1 MPILSIDT
9 SDGVIDLPFAPAPTG
24 ADGAAVLLLPAIA
37 GVNDYIRRVSK
48 RLNDVGYAVL
58 TLDYYAREGA
68 PPDVTTPDRIG
79 AAVAALSD
87 ARVISDAALAFDAL
101 RRQPHIDAERV
112 GALGFCIGGMY
123 AFLAGCEPWAP
134 KASVDYYGAVR
145 YDRLTPEKPH
155 SPLDKILELRS
166 PLLGHFGTYD
176 RLIAAADIDEFE
188 HELQAAGKSYELFRY
203 RGAPHAFD
211 EDFRPAVFRPVA
223 AQLAWHRTIA
233 FLEWHLHG
241 IALR

>member
-1 MPILSIDT
+1 MPTLSVDT
-9 SDGVIDLPFAPAPTG
+9 PDGTIDLPFDPAPSNT
-24 ADGAAVLLLPAIA
+24 DGAAVLLLPAIA
-37 GVNDYIRRVSK
+37 GINDYIRRVSK
-48 RLNDVGYAVL
+48 RLNDAGYAVL
-58 TLDYYAREGA
+58 TLDYYAREGT

-87 ARVISDAALAFDAL
+87 TRVIGDAALALDAL
-101 RRQPHIDAERV
+101 RQQPNIDADRV

-123 AFLAGCEPWAP
+123 ALLAGCESWAP

-145 YDRLTPEKPH
+145 YARLTPAKPH
-155 SPLDKILELRS
+155 SPLDKIAELRS

-176 RLIAAADIDEFE
+176 RLITAADTDELE
-188 HELQAAGKSYELFRY
+188 HALQVAGKSYELFRY

-223 AQLAWHRTIA
+223 AQLAWRRTIA
-233 FLEWHLHG
+233 FLEWHLRG